1 MNVILGVTGCI
12 GAYKSAVILRLLQ
25 KGGFEVFPVMT
36 QSAQRFITP
45 LTLEKLSG
53 HPVVGNLFA
62 DHTVQIEHIA
72 LARRSDLLLVAPAT
86 ANILGKFAQGIAD
99 DFLSTLYLS
108 TTTPVVVAPAM
119 NVEMWHHQAIE
130 DNVRILKERGVVFV
144 EPGSGYLACGEVGEG
159 RLAEPELVLE
169 AVFNALDREKSLSGK
184 KVLVTA
190 GPTVEDIDAVRFL
203 SNRSSGKM
211 GYAMARE
218 AQLRGA
224 EVVLVSGPTQLEAP
238 GRVDR
243 VSVRSAAE
251 MAEAVFRHFEDSHIV
266 VMAAAVSD
274 FTPVTLASGKIKK
287 ETMEPVIALERTT
300 DILATLKERKTDQ
313 FLVGFAAESED
324 VRENA
329 LGKLRDKG
337 LDLIVAND
345 ISRDDRGFASDFN
358 EAILLASNGEEEALP
373 KLPKSELA
381 KIVWDKIECAG
392 DVLRTS
398 NHGTIEP

>member
-25 KGGFEVFPVMT
+25 KEGFEVFPVMT
-36 QSAQRFITP
+36 RSAQQFITP

-53 HPVVGNLFA
+53 YKVVSDLFS
-62 DHTVQIEHIA
+62 DHTVEFEHIA
-72 LARRSDLLLVAPAT
+72 LARKSDLLLVAPAT

-119 NVEMWHHQAIE
+119 NVEMWCHPAME
-130 DNVRILKERGVVFV
+130 DNVRVLKERGIIFV
-144 EPGSGYLACGEVGEG
+144 EPGAGYLACGETGEG
-159 RLAEPELVLE
+159 RLAEPEMILE
-169 AVFNALDREKSLSGK
+169 AVLNTLSRDRSLLGK

-190 GPTVEDIDAVRFL
+190 GPTVEDIDPVRFL

-211 GYAMARE
+211 GYAVASE
-218 AQLRGA
+218 AEQRGA
-224 EVVLVSGPTQLEAP
+224 KVVLVSGPTELEAP
-238 GRVDR
+238 DRVDR
-243 VSVRSAAE
+243 VEVRSAVE
-251 MAEAVFRHFEDSHIV
+251 MAEAVTRHFEDSHVV

-274 FTPVTLASGKIKK
+274 YAPATLASEKIKK
-287 ETMEPVIALERTT
+287 GAMEPLIPLERTP
-300 DILATLKERKTDQ
+300 DILAGLGEQKTDQ
-313 FLVGFAAESED
+313 FLVGFAAESER

-345 ISRDDRGFASDFN
+345 ISREDRGFASDFN
-358 EAILLASNGEEEALP
+358 EAILLDSSGEEALP

-381 KIVWDKIECAG
+381 KILWDRIEMYLARQTLHKN
-392 DVLRTS
+392 D
-398 NHGTIEP
+398 

>member
-1 MNVILGVTGCI
+1 
-12 GAYKSAVILRLLQ
+12 
-25 KGGFEVFPVMT
+25 MT

-53 HPVVGNLFA
+53 HPVVGDLFA
-62 DHTVQIEHIA
+62 DHTVQIEHIS
-72 LARRSDLLLVAPAT
+72 LARKSDLLLVAPAT

-119 NVEMWHHQAIE
+119 NVEMWHHQAIQ

-159 RLAEPELVLE
+159 RLAEPERVLE
-169 AVFNALDREKSLSGK
+169 AVFNTLDREKSLFGK
-184 KVLVTA
+184 KVMVTA
-190 GPTVEDIDAVRFL
+190 GPTVEDIDSVRFL

-211 GYAMARE
+211 GYAIARE
-218 AQLRGA
+218 AQQRGA
-224 EVVLVSGPTQLEAP
+224 EVVLVSGPTQLVAP
-238 GRVDR
+238 ERVDR
-243 VSVRSAAE
+243 ILVRSAAE
-251 MAEAVFRHFEDSHIV
+251 MAEAVFRHFEDAHIV

-274 FTPVTLASGKIKK
+274 FTPTTLASGKIKK
-287 ETMEPVIALERTT
+287 KTMEPVIALDRTT
-300 DILATLKERKTDQ
+300 DILANLKQRKTDQ

-324 VRENA
+324 LRENA
-329 LGKLRDKG
+329 LGKLHDKG

-358 EAILLASNGEEEALP
+358 EVILMDSSGQEEALP
-373 KLPKSELA
+373 KLPKAELA
-381 KIVWDKIECAG
+381 KILWDKIERA
-392 DVLRTS
+392 VRAERKATR
-398 NHGTIEP
+398 